1 MEQMDTNKKAVGFKL
16 LNVSTEQFALI
27 EDCFQKEAVINLEAS
42 LRFAANDQERKVG
55 IFSLIKFNCAQKP
68 FIIIEAGCHFEIQ
81 PESWN
86 EMLSNKGLLVPKDFI
101 QHLAGITIGTA
112 RGILHAKTENTP
124 FNQYVL
130 PTINVI
136 EMIKDDV
143 TFEFRK

>member
-1 MEQMDTNKKAVGFKL
+1 MDTNKKAVGFKL

-27 EDCFQKEAVINLEAS
+27 ENCFQKEAVINLEAS
-42 LRFAANDQERKVG
+42 LRFAANDHERKVAV
-55 IFSLIKFNCAQKP
+55 FAFVKFNCAQQP

-86 EMLSNKGLLVPKDFI
+86 QMLSNNGLLVPKDFM
-101 QHLAGITIGTA
+101 QHLAVITIGTA
-112 RGILHAKTENTP
+112 RGILHAKTENTS

-143 TFEFRK
+143 RFEFTE

>member
-1 MEQMDTNKKAVGFKL
+1 MDNNNNNKAVGFKL

-27 EDCFQKEAVINLEAS
+27 ENCFQKDAGINLDIS
-42 LRFAANDQERKVG
+42 LRFAANDEERKVG
-55 IFSLIKFNCAQKP
+55 VFVLVKFNCANKP

-81 PESWN
+81 PASWN
-86 EMLSNKGLLVPKDFI
+86 EMLSNNVLLVPKNFM
-101 QHLAGITIGTA
+101 QHLAVITIGTA

-130 PTINVI
+130 PTINVS

-143 TFEFRK
+143 TFEFRE